1 MRNLAAHPVTKEE
14 EVKVLRELADELQA
28 EKRFGDSRPEVLRTI
43 ADRIQATPG

>member
-28 EKRFGDSRPEVLRTI
+28 EKRFGDVRPSVLRS
-43 ADRIQATPG
+43 AANRIEKIPD